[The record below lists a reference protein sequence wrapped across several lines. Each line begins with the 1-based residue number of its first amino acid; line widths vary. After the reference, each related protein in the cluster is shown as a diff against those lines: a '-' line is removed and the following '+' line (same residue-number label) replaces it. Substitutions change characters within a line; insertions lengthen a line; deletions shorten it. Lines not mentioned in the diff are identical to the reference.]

1 MEILRSG
8 EEFNKMISE
17 DQLVLVEF
25 GSSTCNPCYA
35 IRDRL
40 DHWGAKNPQVKMIYV
55 PAEQYLELAAQNEI
69 MSAPSVVLYWRG
81 REILKKSGLYFSLD
95 MFLEKVERIISSM

>member
-1 MEILRSG
+1 MKILSSE
-8 EEFNKMISE
+8 EEFYEMIDK

-95 MFLEKVERIISSM
+95 MFLEKVERIISSK